1 MAQID
6 DLIQKIP
13 RPVFVVVVLVIA
25 LAFIVSQ
32 NPLSD
37 GCNVEIA
44 NFEKNVSGI
53 LVGYRTASKKIQFPQ
68 IEALRDICREG
79 NSQGSCEDYFKSVR
93 KVADAMRNTSEKCYP
108 LLSQQYVKLIST
120 LQQGIKIMAL
130 TAWGIKPPENL
141 AQRLGWL
148 TESDIYG
155 FCRSKDLLIKTLGA
169 EAFKTYR
176 MSIYQEFPDAWSDK
190 TPIEKRS
197 ETNRPR
203 ALKHVGNPSGSL
215 EEKDVYEKSIFS
227 LRCDLYQ

>member
-25 LAFIVSQ
+25 LAVIVSQ

-37 GCNVEIA
+37 GCGVEIA
-44 NFEKNVSGI
+44 NFDKNVRGT
-53 LVGYRTASKKIQFPQ
+53 LVGYRTASKKIQYAQ
-68 IEALRDICREG
+68 IDNLRDICKDG
-79 NSQGSCEDYFKSVR
+79 NSQGSCEDYFKGIR
-93 KVADAMRNTSEKCYP
+93 KIADAMRNTPEKCYP
-108 LLSQQYVKLIST
+108 QLSQEYVKLIPA

-155 FCRSKDLLIKTLGA
+155 FCRAKNLLIKTLGP
-169 EAFKTYR
+169 EAFKNYR
-176 MSIYQEFPDAWSDK
+176 MSIYQEFPNEWPEKMSL
-190 TPIEKRS
+190 EKRS
-197 ETNRPR
+197 EANRPR
-203 ALKHVGNPSGSL
+203 ALRYTGNPSGAL
-215 EEKDVYEKSIFS
+215 DEKDIYEKSIFS